1 MDIAIFAVVI
11 LYSTNP
17 FIFCHGRFILAKSFY
32 TGHGHVL
39 FAVVTLYSTNP
50 FIFAMVVLYSPN
62 LFILAI
68 LPVIF
73 TISQLNRS
81 HLDHSLCREIT

>member
-32 TGHGHVL
+32 IGHGHAI
-39 FAVVTLYSTNP
+39 FAVVILYSTNP
-50 FIFAMVVLYSPN
+50 IVFAVVVLY
-62 LFILAI
+62 
-68 LPVIF
+68 
-73 TISQLNRS
+73 
-81 HLDHSLCREIT
+81 

>member
-1 MDIAIFAVVI
+1 
-11 LYSTNP
+11 
-17 FIFCHGRFILAKSFY
+17 
-32 TGHGHVL
+32 
-39 FAVVTLYSTNP
+39 
-50 FIFAMVVLYSPN
+50 MVVLYSPN

>member
-1 MDIAIFAVVI
+1 
-11 LYSTNP
+11 
-17 FIFCHGRFILAKSFY
+17 
-32 TGHGHVL
+32 
-39 FAVVTLYSTNP
+39 
-50 FIFAMVVLYSPN
+50 MVVLYLPN

-81 HLDHSLCREIT
+81 HLNHPLSREIT